1 MLFGSK
7 AAPKKAAKKGVK
19 KAVKTAAGE
28 PNIIKKIFAMP
39 LIGGAKGVEL
49 SDDYKL

>member
-1 MLFGSK
+1 MPQYGIRALSLYSQRWQ
-7 AAPKKAAKKGVK
+7 
-19 KAVKTAAGE
+19 AAGE